1 MSVLTVLVIGLTAF
15 ALVAGN
21 RSSDDD
27 LPPPAP
33 ADTPEPTTTFRDAE
47 TGSTLEYPRAWRRVR
62 VPDATYRLVL
72 DGGNNVAMT
81 FRVFTTEVATTPAN
95 LENIKAVTDGI
106 VASNPTVKVVN
117 QRAIQLNGMIG
128 YYYLYTFI
136 DDAGLQ
142 AAHSHYFLF
151 QGRKMN
157 MIVFQA
163 PPDDFDSLGDTFDRI
178 INSFRSDPNVVSA
191 APAPTSTTA
200 TTAAR

>member
-1 MSVLTVLVIGLTAF
+1 MSALTVLVIGLAAF
-15 ALVAGN
+15 AIVAGN
-21 RSSDDD
+21 RSPGDN

-33 ADTPEPTTTFRDAE
+33 LDTPEPMTTFRDAE
-47 TGSTLEYPRAWRRVR
+47 TGSTLEYPRAWRRVM

-81 FRVFTTEVATTPAN
+81 FRYAQTDVATTPAN

-106 VASNPTVKVVN
+106 VASNPTAQVVN

-128 YYYLYTFI
+128 YFYLYTFT
-136 DDAGLQ
+136 DDAGLK

-163 PPDDFDSLGDTFDRI
+163 PPDDFDGLGDTFDKI
-178 INSFRSDPNVVSA
+178 INRFRSDPNVPSA
-191 APAPTSTTA
+191 ATSPPSTTT

>member
-1 MSVLTVLVIGLTAF
+1 MSVLTVLVIGLAAF
-15 ALVAGN
+15 AIVASN
-21 RSSDDD
+21 RSPGDK

-33 ADTPEPTTTFRDAE
+33 EDTPVPVTTFRDAE
-47 TGSTLEYPRAWRRVR
+47 TGSTLEYPRTWQRVR

-81 FRVFTTEVATTPAN
+81 FRVFTTDVATTPAN

-106 VASNPTVKVVN
+106 VASNPTVQVVN

-128 YYYLYTFI
+128 YYYLYTFT
-136 DDAGLQ
+136 DDAGLK

-163 PPDDFDSLGDTFDRI
+163 PPDDFDGLGATFDGI

-191 APAPTSTTA
+191 PAPTSTTA
-200 TTAAR
+200 TTAAP

>member
-1 MSVLTVLVIGLTAF
+1 MSVLTVLVIGLAAF
-15 ALVAGN
+15 AIVGSN
-21 RSSDDD
+21 RPSGDK

-33 ADTPEPTTTFRDAE
+33 LNTPEPMTTFRDAE
-47 TGSTLEYPRAWRRVR
+47 TGSTLEYPRAWRRVQ

-81 FRVFTTEVATTPAN
+81 FRFAMTDVATTPAN
-95 LENIKAVTDGI
+95 LENIKLVTDGI
-106 VASNPTVKVVN
+106 VASNPTVQFAS

-128 YYYLYTFI
+128 CYYLYTFT
-136 DDAGLQ
+136 DDAGLK

-151 QGRKMN
+151 QVRKMN

-163 PPDDFDSLGDTFDRI
+163 PPDDFDALGATFDAI

-191 APAPTSTTA
+191 PAPTSTTS
-200 TTAAR
+200 TTAAP